1 MNKTLKTSI
10 AFVIVGIDI
19 AWLGMVLANYAQLF
33 EAPDYSNYGELTR
46 GIDSLTRPSTYI
58 FLIAL
63 AGFALFSG
71 LAYRLADHEVAK
83 KVKGSLPVFRFTT
96 VSVIVA
102 LVSLAI
108 FAISAFF
115 ASFNAFGPDKGIVDQ
130 LLGIYLPIVLA
141 AAICVVLL
149 LSATVYRKSEVKVA
163 AVTKEQKRA
172 KREAAL
178 AFVYPI
184 VGTTIALIIGLA
196 VYSARRENPQ
206 VWIWVLILAIVGG
219 SIAMGTIYAAR
230 TKTSAP
236 KARAA
241 APKKT
246 GSAALSLNFVLVVI
260 FVVVVTLM
268 SFTFGIAAVQE
279 LRQYMEYANN
289 QSGMV
294 IRAVDLEW
302 FIKSMLPAVVILG
315 ITNVTTSI
323 AVRIRS
329 LIATN

>member
-1 MNKTLKTSI
+1 MNKTLKTAI

-19 AWLGMVLANYAQLF
+19 AWLGMILANFAQLYESPVYNEF
-33 EAPDYSNYGELTR
+33 GQIISGSDALTR
-46 GIDSLTRPSTYI
+46 ASTFI

-71 LAYRLADHEVAK
+71 LAYRLSDHEVAK
-83 KVKGSLPVFRFTT
+83 KVKGSVPVFKFAT

-115 ASFNAFGPDKGIVDQ
+115 ASFNVYGPTKGVGDQ
-130 LLGIYLPIVLA
+130 LLGVYLPIVLA

-149 LSATVYRKSEVKVA
+149 LSATVYRKSEVKVE
-163 AVTKEQKRA
+163 VVSQDQKKA

-184 VGTTIALIIGLA
+184 VGTTIALLIGLT

-230 TKTSAP
+230 TKSNTP
-236 KARAA
+236 KSRAVT
-241 APKKT
+241 PKKS

-260 FVVVVTLM
+260 FVVIVTLM
-268 SFTFGIAAVQE
+268 SFTFGISAVGE
-279 LRQYMEYANN
+279 LGLWQQIGDRPGEY
-289 QSGMV
+289 V
-294 IRAVDLEW
+294 INAVTPAW
-302 FIKSMLPAVVILG
+302 FVKSMLPAMLTLALVD
-315 ITNVTTSI
+315 VTAYV

-329 LIATN
+329 ILSAN

>member
-1 MNKTLKTSI
+1 MNKTLKTAI

-19 AWLGMVLANYAQLF
+19 AWLGMILANYAQLH
-33 EAPDYSNYGELTR
+33 EATDYTSTGTLLR
-46 GIDSLTRPSTYI
+46 GIDSLTKPSTYI

-71 LAYRLADHEVAK
+71 LAYRLSDHQVVK
-83 KVKGSLPVFRFTT
+83 KTKGSLPVFRFAS
-96 VSVIVA
+96 VAVIVA

-115 ASFNAFGPDKGIVDQ
+115 ASFNVYGPTKGIGDQ
-130 LLGIYLPIVLA
+130 LLGVYLPIVLA

-149 LSATVYRKSEVKVA
+149 LSATVYRKSEAKVE
-163 AVTKEQKRA
+163 AVSKEQKRA

-184 VGTTIALIIGLA
+184 VGTTIALLIGLT

-236 KARAA
+236 KSRAV

-260 FVVVVTLM
+260 FVVIVTLM
-268 SFTFGIAAVQE
+268 SFTFGIAAIQE
-279 LRQYMEYANN
+279 LGIYRIQSDDGGEYVL
-289 QSGMV
+289 QDP
-294 IRAVDLEW
+294 DLKW
-302 FIKSMLPAVVILG
+302 FIKSMLPAIVILA

-323 AVRIRS
+323 AVRIRNIVAS
-329 LIATN
+329 N

>member
-1 MNKTLKTSI
+1 MNKTLKTAI

-19 AWLGMVLANYAQLF
+19 AWLGMILANYAQLH
-33 EAPDYSNYGELTR
+33 EATDYTSTGTLLR
-46 GIDSLTRPSTYI
+46 GIDSLTKPSTYI

-71 LAYRLADHEVAK
+71 LAYRMADHQVVK
-83 KVKGSLPVFRFTT
+83 KTKGSLPVFRFAS
-96 VSVIVA
+96 VAVIVA

-115 ASFNAFGPDKGIVDQ
+115 ASFNVYGPTKGIGDQ
-130 LLGIYLPIVLA
+130 LLGVYLPIVLA

-149 LSATVYRKSEVKVA
+149 LSATVYRKSEAKVEE
-163 AVTKEQKRA
+163 VSKEQKRA

-184 VGTTIALIIGLA
+184 VGTTIALLIGLT

-236 KARAA
+236 KSRAV

-268 SFTFGIAAVQE
+268 SFTFGIAAIQE
-279 LRQYMEYANN
+279 LGIYQIYSGNGGEYVL
-289 QSGMV
+289 QDP
-294 IRAVDLEW
+294 DLKW
-302 FIKSMLPAVVILG
+302 FIKSMLPAIVILG

-329 LIATN
+329 IVASK

>member
-1 MNKTLKTSI
+1 MNKTLKTAI

-19 AWLGMVLANYAQLF
+19 AWLGMVLANYAGLY
-33 EAPDYSNYGELTR
+33 EAPQYNEFGQIISGS
-46 GIDSLTRPSTYI
+46 DSLTRASTYI

-71 LAYRLADHEVAK
+71 LAYRLSDHEVAK
-83 KVKGSLPVFRFTT
+83 KVQGSVPVFKFAT

-115 ASFNAFGPDKGIVDQ
+115 ASFNVYGPTKGLGDQ
-130 LLGIYLPIVLA
+130 LLGVYLPIVLA
-141 AAICVVLL
+141 AAVCVVLL
-149 LSATVYRKSEVKVA
+149 LSATVYRKSEVKVE
-163 AVTKEQKRA
+163 AVSKEQKKA

-196 VYSARRENPQ
+196 VYSFRRENPQ

-230 TKTSAP
+230 TKTSNP
-236 KARAA
+236 KARAV
-241 APKKT
+241 APKKN
-246 GSAALSLNFVLVVI
+246 GSAALTLNFVLVVI
-260 FVVVVTLM
+260 FVVIVTLM
-268 SFTFGIAAVQE
+268 SFTFGIAAIQE
-279 LRQYMEYANN
+279 LRQYMEYPNN
-289 QSGMV
+289 GNGTV
-294 IRAVDLEW
+294 IRAIDLEW
-302 FIKSMLPAVVILG
+302 FFKSMLPAVVILA

-329 LIATN
+329 IVSAN

>member
-1 MNKTLKTSI
+1 MNKTLKTAI
-10 AFVIVGIDI
+10 AFVIVGIDF
-19 AWLGMVLANYAQLF
+19 AWLGMILANYAQLH
-33 EAPDYSNYGELTR
+33 EATDYTSTGTLLR
-46 GIDSLTRPSTYI
+46 GIDSLTKPSTYI

-71 LAYRLADHEVAK
+71 LAYRMADHQVVK
-83 KVKGSLPVFRFTT
+83 KTKGSLPVFRFAS
-96 VSVIVA
+96 VAVIVA

-115 ASFNAFGPDKGIVDQ
+115 ASFNVYGPTKGIGDQ
-130 LLGIYLPIVLA
+130 LLGVYLPIVLA

-149 LSATVYRKSEVKVA
+149 LSATVYRKSEAKVEE
-163 AVTKEQKRA
+163 VSKEQKRS

-184 VGTTIALIIGLA
+184 VGTTIALLIGLT

-236 KARAA
+236 KSRAV

-268 SFTFGIAAVQE
+268 SFTFGIAAIQE
-279 LRQYMEYANN
+279 LGIYQIYSGNGGEYVL
-289 QSGMV
+289 QDP
-294 IRAVDLEW
+294 DLKW
-302 FIKSMLPAVVILG
+302 FLKSMLPAIVILA

-329 LIATN
+329 IVASN

>member
-1 MNKTLKTSI
+1 MNKTLKTAI

-19 AWLGMVLANYAQLF
+19 AWLGMILANYAQLH
-33 EAPDYSNYGELTR
+33 EATDYTSTGTLLR
-46 GIDSLTRPSTYI
+46 GIDSLTKPSTYI

-71 LAYRLADHEVAK
+71 LAYRMADHQVVK
-83 KVKGSLPVFRFTT
+83 KTKGSLPVFRFAS
-96 VSVIVA
+96 VAVIVA

-115 ASFNAFGPDKGIVDQ
+115 ASFNVYGPTKGIGDQ
-130 LLGIYLPIVLA
+130 LLGVYLPIVLA

-149 LSATVYRKSEVKVA
+149 LSATVYRKSEAKVEE
-163 AVTKEQKRA
+163 VSQEQKRA

-184 VGTTIALIIGLA
+184 VGTTIALLIGLT

-236 KARAA
+236 KARAV

-260 FVVVVTLM
+260 FVVIVTLM
-268 SFTFGIAAVQE
+268 SFTFGIAAIQE
-279 LRQYMEYANN
+279 LGIYRIQSDDGGEYVL
-289 QSGMV
+289 QDP
-294 IRAVDLEW
+294 DLKW
-302 FIKSMLPAVVILG
+302 FIKSMLPAIVILA

-329 LIATN
+329 IVASN

>member
-1 MNKTLKTSI
+1 MNKTLKTAI

-19 AWLGMVLANYAQLF
+19 AWLGMILANYAGLY
-33 EAPDYSNYGELTR
+33 EAPRYNEVGTIISGSDALTKA
-46 GIDSLTRPSTYI
+46 STYI

-71 LAYRLADHEVAK
+71 LAYRMADHQVVK
-83 KVKGSLPVFRFTT
+83 KTKGSLPVFRFTS
-96 VSVIVA
+96 VAVIVA

-115 ASFNAFGPDKGIVDQ
+115 ASFNVYGPTKGIGDQ
-130 LLGIYLPIVLA
+130 LLGVYLPIVLA
-141 AAICVVLL
+141 AAMCVVLL
-149 LSATVYRKSEVKVA
+149 LSATVYRKSEAKVE
-163 AVTKEQKRA
+163 AVSKEQKKA

-196 VYSARRENPQ
+196 VYSFRRENPQ

-230 TKTSAP
+230 TKNNTP
-236 KARAA
+236 KSRAV

-268 SFTFGIAAVQE
+268 SFTFGIAAIQE
-279 LRQYMEYANN
+279 LGIYQIYSGNGGEYVL
-289 QSGMV
+289 QDP
-294 IRAVDLEW
+294 DLKW
-302 FIKSMLPAVVILG
+302 FIKSMLPAIVILG

-329 LIATN
+329 IVASK

>member
-1 MNKTLKTSI
+1 MNKTLKTAI

-19 AWLGMVLANYAQLF
+19 AWLGMILANYAQLH
-33 EAPDYSNYGELTR
+33 EATDYTSTGTLLR
-46 GIDSLTRPSTYI
+46 GIDSLTKPSTYI

-71 LAYRLADHEVAK
+71 LAYRMADHQVVK
-83 KVKGSLPVFRFTT
+83 KTKGSLPVFRFAS
-96 VSVIVA
+96 VAVIVA

-115 ASFNAFGPDKGIVDQ
+115 ASFNVYGPTKGIGDQ
-130 LLGIYLPIVLA
+130 LLGVYLPIVLA
-141 AAICVVLL
+141 AAMCVVLL
-149 LSATVYRKSEVKVA
+149 LSATVYRKSEAKVEE
-163 AVTKEQKRA
+163 VSKEQKRA

-230 TKTSAP
+230 TKSNTP
-236 KARAA
+236 KSRAV

-268 SFTFGIAAVQE
+268 SFTFGIAAIQE
-279 LRQYMEYANN
+279 LGIYRIQSNDGGEYVL
-289 QSGMV
+289 QDP
-294 IRAVDLEW
+294 DLKW
-302 FIKSMLPAVVILG
+302 FIKSMLPAIVILA

-329 LIATN
+329 IVASN

>member
-1 MNKTLKTSI
+1 MNKTLKTAI

-19 AWLGMVLANYAQLF
+19 AWLGMVLANYAGLY
-33 EAPDYSNYGELTR
+33 EAPRYNEFGTLSSGSDALTKA
-46 GIDSLTRPSTYI
+46 STYI
-58 FLIAL
+58 FLLAL

-71 LAYRLADHEVAK
+71 LAYRMADHEVVK
-83 KVKGSLPVFRFTT
+83 KTKGSLPVFRFAS
-96 VSVIVA
+96 VAVIVA

-115 ASFNAFGPDKGIVDQ
+115 ASFNVYGPSKGIGDQ
-130 LLGIYLPIVLA
+130 LLGVYLPIVLA
-141 AAICVVLL
+141 AAMCVVLL
-149 LSATVYRKSEVKVA
+149 LSATVYRKSEAKVE
-163 AVTKEQKRA
+163 VVSKEQKKA

-184 VGTTIALIIGLA
+184 VGTTIALLIGLT
-196 VYSARRENPQ
+196 VYSAKRENPQ

-230 TKTSAP
+230 TKSNTP
-236 KARAA
+236 KSRAVT
-241 APKKT
+241 PKKS

-268 SFTFGIAAVQE
+268 SFTFGITAIQE
-279 LRQYMEYANN
+279 LGIYQIN
-289 QSGMV
+289 SGNGGKYV
-294 IRAVDLEW
+294 LQDPDLKW
-302 FIKSMLPAVVILG
+302 FLKLMLPAIVILA

-329 LIATN
+329 IVSAN

>member
-1 MNKTLKTSI
+1 MNKTLKTAI

-19 AWLGMVLANYAQLF
+19 AWLGMILANYAQLY
-33 EAPDYSNYGELTR
+33 EATDYTATGNLLR
-46 GIDSLTRPSTYI
+46 GIDSLTKPSTYI

-63 AGFALFSG
+63 AGFSLFSG
-71 LAYRLADHEVAK
+71 LAYRMADHEVAK
-83 KVKGSLPVFRFTT
+83 KVKGSLPVFRFAS
-96 VSVIVA
+96 VAVIVA

-115 ASFNAFGPDKGIVDQ
+115 ASFNVYGPTKGIGDQ
-130 LLGIYLPIVLA
+130 LLGVYLPIVLA

-149 LSATVYRKSEVKVA
+149 LSATVYRKSEVKVE
-163 AVTKEQKRA
+163 AVSQEQKKA

-184 VGTTIALIIGLA
+184 VGTTIALLIGLT

-230 TKTSAP
+230 TKSNTP
-236 KARAA
+236 KSRAV
-241 APKKT
+241 APKKS

-260 FVVVVTLM
+260 FVVIVTLM
-268 SFTFGIAAVQE
+268 SFTFGISAVGE
-279 LRQYMEYANN
+279 LGLWQQIGDRPGEY
-289 QSGMV
+289 V
-294 IRAVDLEW
+294 INAVTPAW
-302 FIKSMLPAVVILG
+302 FIKLMLPALVMLALVN
-315 ITNVTTSI
+315 ITASI

-329 LIATN
+329 IVSAN

>member
-1 MNKTLKTSI
+1 MNKTLKTAI

-19 AWLGMVLANYAQLF
+19 AWLGMVLANYAGLYESPRYDEF
-33 EAPDYSNYGELTR
+33 GTIISGSGALTKA
-46 GIDSLTRPSTYI
+46 STFI

-71 LAYRLADHEVAK
+71 LAYRMADHEVVK
-83 KVKGSLPVFRFTT
+83 KTKGSLPVFRFAS
-96 VSVIVA
+96 VAVIVA

-115 ASFNAFGPDKGIVDQ
+115 ASFNVYGPTKGIGDQ
-130 LLGIYLPIVLA
+130 LLGVYLPIVLA

-149 LSATVYRKSEVKVA
+149 LSATVYRKSEVKVE
-163 AVTKEQKRA
+163 AVSKEQKKA

-184 VGTTIALIIGLA
+184 VGTTIALLIGLT

-230 TKTSAP
+230 TKSNTP
-236 KARAA
+236 KSRAVT
-241 APKKT
+241 PKKS

-260 FVVVVTLM
+260 FVVIVTLM
-268 SFTFGIAAVQE
+268 SFTFGITAIQE
-279 LRQYMEYANN
+279 LGIYQINSGNGGEYVL
-289 QSGMV
+289 QDP
-294 IRAVDLEW
+294 DLKW
-302 FIKSMLPAVVILG
+302 FLKLMLPAVVILA

-329 LIATN
+329 IVSAD

>member
-1 MNKTLKTSI
+1 MNKTLKTAI

-19 AWLGMVLANYAQLF
+19 AWLGMVLANFAGLY
-33 EAPDYSNYGELTR
+33 EAPEYNEFGRIISGSDALTKA
-46 GIDSLTRPSTYI
+46 STYI

-71 LAYRLADHEVAK
+71 LAYRMADHQVVK
-83 KVKGSLPVFRFTT
+83 KVKGSLPVFRFAS
-96 VSVIVA
+96 VAVIVA

-115 ASFNAFGPDKGIVDQ
+115 ASFNVYGPTKGLGDQ
-130 LLGIYLPIVLA
+130 LIGVYLPIVLA

-149 LSATVYRKSEVKVA
+149 LSATVYRKSEAKVE
-163 AVTKEQKRA
+163 VVSKEQQKA

-196 VYSARRENPQ
+196 VYSLERQNPQ

-246 GSAALSLNFVLVVI
+246 GTAALSLNFVLVVI